1 MRAMKPI
8 AATLPAAIAAAFLLS
23 VPAFAQNAP
32 DAAKAKEAFATC
44 VACHGEDG
52 NSNPATTLWPTLAQ
66 QHPEYLLSQYMAF
79 KNGTRTDETMQPFA
93 AMLEEKDARKVFAW
107 VAAQK
112 AKTPEAK
119 VDAKSAELGEKI
131 FRGGIQDRRIPS
143 CAACHSPDGGG
154 IPVQYP
160 RIAGQHSDYTAKQLT
175 AFRDGTRTTN
185 QTMADVAAKM
195 NDREIKAVSDYIASL
210 R

>member
-1 MRAMKPI
+1 MKPI

-93 AMLEEKDARKVFAW
+93 AMLE
-107 VAAQK
+107 